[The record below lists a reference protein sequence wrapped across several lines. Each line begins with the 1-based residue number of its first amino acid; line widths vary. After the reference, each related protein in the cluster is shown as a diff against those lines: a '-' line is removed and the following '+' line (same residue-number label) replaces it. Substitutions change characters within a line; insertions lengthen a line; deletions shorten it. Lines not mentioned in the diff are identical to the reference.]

1 MHTVHTSD
9 MHQYNTKLQTQG
21 SLQCAHVNQL
31 SSGVLQQ
38 LADLL
43 QLCVLHCMVV
53 DLGGRTFKGPL
64 RGSTPHRLVLSH
76 AGTVIRNGTLQLP
89 GNACVVVTA
98 PGCHLD
104 SVAIKGQGITGALML
119 TAGCS

>member
-1 MHTVHTSD
+1 M
-9 MHQYNTKLQTQG
+9 QG

-38 LADLL
+38 LVDLL
-43 QLCVLHCMVV
+43 QLGVLHCMVV

-64 RGSTPHRLVLSH
+64 RGSAPHFLVLSH

-89 GNACVVVTA
+89 GSACVVVTA

-104 SVAIKGQGITGALML
+104 RVAIKGQGITGALIL
-119 TAGCS
+119 DTDP